1 VYRDGL
7 SRILGRLNLLLLLHH
22 GLGADPSG
30 VVQIA
35 RGQGPQSIS
44 DTRSGSVLRHP
55 QAGLRLSPEILDG
68 RHDSIL

>member
-1 VYRDGL
+1 MNRGGL
-7 SRILGRLNLLLLLHH
+7 SLILGLLNLLLLLHH

-30 VVQIA
+30 VDQIT

-44 DTRSGSVLRHP
+44 NTRSGSVLRHP